1 VSLCLR
7 GAIALALLL
16 GVAQTGTAQ
25 APEYGQTEGRRI
37 LQDIGLDQRL
47 GEALPLDVQFKDE
60 DGQVV
65 PLRKYFG
72 ERPVVL
78 ALVYYEC
85 PMLCTQVLNG
95 LTKSLKALNFTPGKE
110 FEVVV
115 VSFDPK
121 ETPALATEKKKS
133 YLARY
138 GRPDTAGGWHFL
150 TGSVES
156 IEAVTK
162 AVGFR
167 YKYDPKS
174 AQYAHASGIML
185 ATPDGLL
192 ARYFYGIDYPTRDLR
207 LGIVE
212 ASEERIGSPVDQILL
227 LCFHYDPSTGKYSL
241 AVMSVIRTAGV
252 ATVAGIAGFLIF
264 ALRRDRRKV
273 APAAELEHAS

>member
-1 VSLCLR
+1 M
-7 GAIALALLL
+7 LATFLSA
-16 GVAQTGTAQ
+16 VPTASAQ
-25 APEYGQTEGRRI
+25 APEYGQTNGKRI
-37 LQDIGLDQRL
+37 LQDVGLDQRL

-60 DGQVV
+60 AGEVV

-72 ERPVVL
+72 ERPVLL

-95 LTKSLKALNFTPGKE
+95 VTKSLKALNFAPGKE
-110 FEVVV
+110 FDVVV
-115 VSFDPK
+115 ISFDPK
-121 ETPALATEKKKS
+121 ETPALAAEKKQS

-138 GRPDTAGGWHFL
+138 GRPETAAGWHFL
-150 TGSVES
+150 TGEAGS

-227 LCFHYDPSTGKYSL
+227 LCFHYDPATGKYSL
-241 AVMSVIRTAGV
+241 AVMRVIQAAGV
-252 ATVAGIAGFLIF
+252 ATVASIAGFLIF
-264 ALRRDRRKV
+264 ALRRDRRKP

>member
-1 VSLCLR
+1 MV
-7 GAIALALLL
+7 LATCRSAS
-16 GVAQTGTAQ
+16 AQG
-25 APEYGQTEGRRI
+25 PEYGQTDGKRI

-72 ERPVVL
+72 ERPVLL
-78 ALVYYEC
+78 ALVYFEC

-95 LTKSLKALNFTPGKE
+95 VTKSLKALNFTPGKE
-110 FEVVV
+110 FDVVV

-121 ETPALATEKKKS
+121 ETPALAAEKKKN

-138 GRPDTAGGWHFL
+138 GRPETAAGWHFL
-150 TGSVES
+150 TGGAES

-241 AVMSVIRTAGV
+241 AVMSVIRAAGV
-252 ATVAGIAGFLIF
+252 ATVLAIAGFLIF

>member
-1 VSLCLR
+1 LLF
-7 GAIALALLL
+7 GA
-16 GVAQTGTAQ
+16 AQASSAQ
-25 APEYGQTEGRRI
+25 APEYGQTEGKRI
-37 LQDIGLDQRL
+37 LQDIGLNQRL

-60 DGQVV
+60 DGQIV

-138 GRPDTAGGWHFL
+138 GRPETAGGWHFL
-150 TGSVES
+150 TGSAES

-241 AVMSVIRTAGV
+241 AVMSVIRAAGV
-252 ATVAGIAGFLIF
+252 ATVLGIAGFLIF

-273 APAAELEHAS
+273 APAAEFEHAS